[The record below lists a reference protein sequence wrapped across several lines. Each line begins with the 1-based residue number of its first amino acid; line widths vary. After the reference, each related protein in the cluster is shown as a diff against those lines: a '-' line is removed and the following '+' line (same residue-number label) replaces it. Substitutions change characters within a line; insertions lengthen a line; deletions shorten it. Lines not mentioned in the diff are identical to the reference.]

1 MKTNKTAIVIAGI
14 VVLGA
19 VVIAGMY
26 LSVNYGSDTDAEPDT
41 DTIAVSTPPS
51 EQKTTPIIQNTKETR
66 RAEGT
71 ISMQGGQ
78 FVLSGDS
85 QFQSGLRVK
94 NSANVKLGAIL
105 QIYVDNKKKVALE
118 GIVES
123 KAPSEMIVLRVA
135 GQQVLT
141 EANAMDTTPRQ
152 EDTEV
157 EAFSVFYAK
166 LSQKEKN
173 CLVEVFGQTKIQAW
187 ARDSSLKPSSD
198 ELHKIAAC
206 TK

>member
-1 MKTNKTAIVIAGI
+1 MKTNKTAIAITGI

-26 LSVNYGSDTDAEPDT
+26 LFGKSGQEEGNQLDT
-41 DTIAVSTPPS
+41 DTSAVSTPPS
-51 EQKTTPIIQNTKETR
+51 EQKTAPIAQNVKETK

-71 ISMQGGQ
+71 ISVQSEQ
-78 FVLSGDS
+78 FMLSGDS
-85 QFQSGLRVK
+85 QFQNGLRVK

-123 KAPSEMIVLRVA
+123 KTPSEMIVLKVA

-141 EANAMDTTPRQ
+141 EANAMDTTPRP
-152 EDTEV
+152 EDSEV

-187 ARDSSLKPSSD
+187 VNDPGLKQSSD

-206 TK
+206 TE